1 MHGQA
6 SEFKYGFNRYQF
18 QMINIMKVTCVHVR
32 VKPEKV
38 NEFIEAVSENHRGTI
53 KEPGNIRFDVLQ
65 QSDDPCRFMIYE
77 VFVSEEAVKAHK
89 ETAHYLKWRDTVK
102 DFMAED
108 RYGVS
113 YRLIMPAV

>member
-1 MHGQA
+1 
-6 SEFKYGFNRYQF
+6 
-18 QMINIMKVTCVHVR
+18 MKVTCVHIR
-32 VKPEKV
+32 VKPENV
-38 NEFIEAVSENHRGTI
+38 NDFLDALSENHRGTI
-53 KEPGNIRFDVLQ
+53 KEPGNVRFDVLQ